1 MLQAQPR
8 AQNKHTFIYATTTA
22 TTIQHYCK
30 IIVANVA
37 CTFMARVR
45 AVATALWFVAV

>member
-8 AQNKHTFIYATTTA
+8 AQNKHKTA

-45 AVATALWFVAV
+45 AVPHCTVVRGYLI